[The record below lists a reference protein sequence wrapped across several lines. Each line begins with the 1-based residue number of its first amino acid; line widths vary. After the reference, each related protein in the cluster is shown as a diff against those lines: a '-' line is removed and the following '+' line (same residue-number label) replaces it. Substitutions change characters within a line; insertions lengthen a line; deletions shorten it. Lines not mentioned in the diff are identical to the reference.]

1 MTRINATETTPLIPE
16 IPPEVSDVERSSPE
30 EPKTYSHAFIAR
42 VVVALLIVGCCSA
55 LVGTGQTLWQ
65 VILGRVI
72 SGSGGAG
79 MTTMASVIITE
90 LAPLREV
97 ASWQSYMNVIATV
110 GRSIG
115 GPLGGFLA
123 DTIGWRWS
131 FLGQSPIFAVS
142 MIIAA
147 ILLPSTTQTEGAT
160 LERIKRIDAL
170 GALLLGGSVL
180 AFMVPLE
187 IGGQKIPWSHPLVPI
202 LAAAGVILSVAFVLI
217 ESRWAK
223 EPIFPLRLLRS
234 GDVTKTYLIAF
245 GQAAAQLGM
254 MYTVPIYFQ
263 VTQRVSSTVAGAHL
277 FPAVIGNTV
286 GGIATGLIIKRTGRY
301 KALIVFSAVS
311 SITSYALML
320 LRWHGQNNW
329 LESLYVF
336 PGGLGMGIA
345 QSAAFIALQASI
357 DPKDK
362 AAASSGIFLAVT
374 LGSVVGMAGT
384 SAAIQGFLRH
394 DIQQNL
400 SGLGTSQ
407 HFIDEVI
414 QKAAESVS
422 YIDEASEP
430 IRRVLIEGYIK
441 GIEYGHGLS
450 IVFSGITLITAL
462 LLKEPYTQHY
472 TISRLQSYSTP
483 QGRGRTSD
491 DPSSKLLVSHNLSEV
506 ENQRTSYPS
515 VVKYQDIRPVPTLP
529 TTYYTSNKDNWTPL
543 SQDDVSITGTITL
556 TNKMS
561 YEQTSLMASNLD
573 QTNQAP
579 RTEANMTPEQERNT
593 RIMACDIQR
602 FYEYVQREKHVF
614 RRWFSY
620 YGINLATFLEPYC
633 TLFKNERKWPEAWF
647 DNEHEL
653 VNGLKTFQH
662 MAKQLLQQW
671 KQDVAAQILSVR
683 NTALSRLFTAEDVS
697 LAAKLEPNPLEGKAA
712 SLERAQSELAFDKTL
727 SKFRFLADEML
738 QGMEGGPTIE
748 RPGHPWTRM
757 EGFDVLNLMIKMQRI
772 LTMNTRRK
780 TCSSMRLYPSMGF
793 TRDEQALSVHGG
805 EPVL

>member
-16 IPPEVSDVERSSPE
+16 IPPEVSDVERNSPD

-42 VVVALLIVGCCSA
+42 VVVALLIGIFTSNADGSLVLATHPVIASEFGKLQDSSWLFISFMLASAASQTIYGKLSDIFGRKTILIFCYGLFAVGCFCLTNFRGA
-55 LVGTGQTLWQ
+55 GQSMWQ

-187 IGGQKIPWSHPLVPI
+187 IGGQKIPWSHPLVPT
-202 LAAAGVILSVAFVLI
+202 LAAAGVILSVAFVLV

-223 EPIFPLRLLRS
+223 EPIFPLRLLKS

-245 GQAAAQLGM
+245 GQAGAQLGM

-301 KALIVFSAVS
+301 KGLIIFSAVS
-311 SITSYALML
+311 SITSYTMML
-320 LRWHGQNNW
+320 LRWHGQTNW

-384 SAAIQGFLRH
+384 SAAIQGLLRH
-394 DIQQNL
+394 GIQKNL
-400 SGLGTSQ
+400 SDLGKSQ

-414 QKAAESVS
+414 RKAAESVS
-422 YIDEASEP
+422 FIDEASEP
-430 IRRVLIEGYIK
+430 IRKVLIQGYIR

-450 IVFSGITLITAL
+450 IVFSGITLVTAL
-462 LLKEPYTQHY
+462 LLKE
-472 TISRLQSYSTP
+472 R
-483 QGRGRTSD
+483 
-491 DPSSKLLVSHNLSEV
+491 KL
-506 ENQRTSYPS
+506 
-515 VVKYQDIRPVPTLP
+515 
-529 TTYYTSNKDNWTPL
+529 
-543 SQDDVSITGTITL
+543 
-556 TNKMS
+556 
-561 YEQTSLMASNLD
+561 
-573 QTNQAP
+573 
-579 RTEANMTPEQERNT
+579 
-593 RIMACDIQR
+593 
-602 FYEYVQREKHVF
+602 
-614 RRWFSY
+614 
-620 YGINLATFLEPYC
+620 
-633 TLFKNERKWPEAWF
+633 
-647 DNEHEL
+647 
-653 VNGLKTFQH
+653 
-662 MAKQLLQQW
+662 
-671 KQDVAAQILSVR
+671 
-683 NTALSRLFTAEDVS
+683 
-697 LAAKLEPNPLEGKAA
+697 
-712 SLERAQSELAFDKTL
+712 
-727 SKFRFLADEML
+727 
-738 QGMEGGPTIE
+738 
-748 RPGHPWTRM
+748 
-757 EGFDVLNLMIKMQRI
+757 
-772 LTMNTRRK
+772 
-780 TCSSMRLYPSMGF
+780 
-793 TRDEQALSVHGG
+793 
-805 EPVL
+805 

>member
-16 IPPEVSDVERSSPE
+16 IPPEVSDVERNSPD

-42 VVVALLIVGCCSA
+42 VVVALLIGIFTSNADGSLVLATHPVIASEFGKLQDSSWLFISFMLASAASQTIYGKLSDIFGRKTILIFCYGLFAVGCA
-55 LVGTGQTLWQ
+55 LVGAGQSMWQ

-79 MTTMASVIITE
+79 MTTMASVIIT
-90 LAPLREV
+90 V

-202 LAAAGVILSVAFVLI
+202 LAAAGVILSVAFVLV

-234 GDVTKTYLIAF
+234 GDVTQTYLIAF

-301 KALIVFSAVS
+301 KALIIFSAVS
-311 SITSYALML
+311 SITSYTLML
-320 LRWHGQNNW
+320 LRWHGQTNW

-336 PGGLGMGIA
+336 PGGLGMGVA

-384 SAAIQGFLRH
+384 SATIQGLLRH

-400 SGLGTSQ
+400 SDLGKSQ
-407 HFIDEVI
+407 RFIDEVI
-414 QKAAESVS
+414 RKAAESVS

-430 IRRVLIEGYIK
+430 IRKVLVEGYIK

-450 IVFSGITLITAL
+450 ILFSGITLVTAL
-462 LLKEPYTQHY
+462 LLKE
-472 TISRLQSYSTP
+472 R
-483 QGRGRTSD
+483 
-491 DPSSKLLVSHNLSEV
+491 KL
-506 ENQRTSYPS
+506 
-515 VVKYQDIRPVPTLP
+515 
-529 TTYYTSNKDNWTPL
+529 
-543 SQDDVSITGTITL
+543 
-556 TNKMS
+556 
-561 YEQTSLMASNLD
+561 
-573 QTNQAP
+573 
-579 RTEANMTPEQERNT
+579 
-593 RIMACDIQR
+593 
-602 FYEYVQREKHVF
+602 
-614 RRWFSY
+614 
-620 YGINLATFLEPYC
+620 
-633 TLFKNERKWPEAWF
+633 
-647 DNEHEL
+647 
-653 VNGLKTFQH
+653 
-662 MAKQLLQQW
+662 
-671 KQDVAAQILSVR
+671 
-683 NTALSRLFTAEDVS
+683 
-697 LAAKLEPNPLEGKAA
+697 
-712 SLERAQSELAFDKTL
+712 
-727 SKFRFLADEML
+727 
-738 QGMEGGPTIE
+738 
-748 RPGHPWTRM
+748 
-757 EGFDVLNLMIKMQRI
+757 
-772 LTMNTRRK
+772 
-780 TCSSMRLYPSMGF
+780 
-793 TRDEQALSVHGG
+793 
-805 EPVL
+805 

>member
-1 MTRINATETTPLIPE
+1 MARINATETTPLIPE
-16 IPPEVSDVERSSPE
+16 IPPEVSDVERNDPD

-42 VVVALLIVGCCSA
+42 VVVALLIGIFTSNADGSLVLATHPVIASEFGKLQDSSWLFISFMLASAASQTIYGKLSDIFGRKTILIFCYGLFAVGCA
-55 LVGTGQTLWQ
+55 LVGAGQSMWQ

-187 IGGQKIPWSHPLVPI
+187 IGGQKIPWSHPLVPT
-202 LAAAGVILSVAFVLI
+202 LAAAGVILSAAFVLV
-217 ESRWAK
+217 ESRWAE

-277 FPAVIGNTV
+277 FPAVIGNTA

-301 KALIVFSAVS
+301 KALIIFSAVS
-311 SITSYALML
+311 SITSYTLML
-320 LRWHGQNNW
+320 LRWHGQTNW
-329 LESLYVF
+329 LESLYG
-336 PGGLGMGIA
+336 PGNG

-384 SAAIQGFLRH
+384 SAAIQGLLRH

-400 SGLGTSQ
+400 SDLGKSQ

-422 YIDEASEP
+422 FIDEASEP
-430 IRRVLIEGYIK
+430 IRNVLIGGYIR

-450 IVFSGITLITAL
+450 ILFSGITLITAL
-462 LLKEPYTQHY
+462 LLKE
-472 TISRLQSYSTP
+472 R
-483 QGRGRTSD
+483 
-491 DPSSKLLVSHNLSEV
+491 KL
-506 ENQRTSYPS
+506 
-515 VVKYQDIRPVPTLP
+515 
-529 TTYYTSNKDNWTPL
+529 
-543 SQDDVSITGTITL
+543 
-556 TNKMS
+556 
-561 YEQTSLMASNLD
+561 
-573 QTNQAP
+573 
-579 RTEANMTPEQERNT
+579 
-593 RIMACDIQR
+593 
-602 FYEYVQREKHVF
+602 
-614 RRWFSY
+614 
-620 YGINLATFLEPYC
+620 
-633 TLFKNERKWPEAWF
+633 
-647 DNEHEL
+647 
-653 VNGLKTFQH
+653 
-662 MAKQLLQQW
+662 
-671 KQDVAAQILSVR
+671 
-683 NTALSRLFTAEDVS
+683 
-697 LAAKLEPNPLEGKAA
+697 
-712 SLERAQSELAFDKTL
+712 
-727 SKFRFLADEML
+727 
-738 QGMEGGPTIE
+738 
-748 RPGHPWTRM
+748 
-757 EGFDVLNLMIKMQRI
+757 
-772 LTMNTRRK
+772 
-780 TCSSMRLYPSMGF
+780 
-793 TRDEQALSVHGG
+793 
-805 EPVL
+805 

>member
-16 IPPEVSDVERSSPE
+16 IPPEVSDVERNSAD

-42 VVVALLIVGCCSA
+42 VVVALLIGIFTSNADGSLVLATHPVIASEFGKLQDSSWLFISFMLASAASQTIYGKLSDIFGRKTILIFCYGLFAVGCA
-55 LVGTGQTLWQ
+55 LVGAGQSMWQ

-160 LERIKRIDAL
+160 IERIKRIDVL

-202 LAAAGVILSVAFVLI
+202 LAATGVILSAAFGLV

-245 GQAAAQLGM
+245 GQAAAQLG
-254 MYTVPIYFQ
+254 

-301 KALIVFSAVS
+301 KALIIFSAVS
-311 SITSYALML
+311 SITSYTLML
-320 LRWHGQNNW
+320 LRWHGQTNW

-384 SAAIQGFLRH
+384 SAAIQGLLRH

-400 SGLGTSQ
+400 GDLGKSQ

-414 QKAAESVS
+414 RKAAESVS
-422 YIDEASEP
+422 FIDEASEP
-430 IRRVLIEGYIK
+430 IRKVLVGGYIR

-450 IVFSGITLITAL
+450 IVFSGITLVTAL
-462 LLKEPYTQHY
+462 LLKE
-472 TISRLQSYSTP
+472 R
-483 QGRGRTSD
+483 
-491 DPSSKLLVSHNLSEV
+491 KL
-506 ENQRTSYPS
+506 
-515 VVKYQDIRPVPTLP
+515 
-529 TTYYTSNKDNWTPL
+529 
-543 SQDDVSITGTITL
+543 
-556 TNKMS
+556 
-561 YEQTSLMASNLD
+561 
-573 QTNQAP
+573 
-579 RTEANMTPEQERNT
+579 
-593 RIMACDIQR
+593 
-602 FYEYVQREKHVF
+602 
-614 RRWFSY
+614 
-620 YGINLATFLEPYC
+620 
-633 TLFKNERKWPEAWF
+633 
-647 DNEHEL
+647 
-653 VNGLKTFQH
+653 
-662 MAKQLLQQW
+662 
-671 KQDVAAQILSVR
+671 
-683 NTALSRLFTAEDVS
+683 
-697 LAAKLEPNPLEGKAA
+697 
-712 SLERAQSELAFDKTL
+712 
-727 SKFRFLADEML
+727 
-738 QGMEGGPTIE
+738 
-748 RPGHPWTRM
+748 
-757 EGFDVLNLMIKMQRI
+757 
-772 LTMNTRRK
+772 
-780 TCSSMRLYPSMGF
+780 
-793 TRDEQALSVHGG
+793 
-805 EPVL
+805 

>member
-1 MTRINATETTPLIPE
+1 MARINATETTPLIPE
-16 IPPEVSDVERSSPE
+16 IPPEVSDVERNDPD

-42 VVVALLIVGCCSA
+42 VVVALLIGIFTSNADGSLVLATHPVIASEFGKLQDSSWLFISFMLASAASQTIYGKLSDIFGRKTILIFCYGLFAVGCA
-55 LVGTGQTLWQ
+55 LVGAGQSMWQ

-180 AFMVPLE
+180 AFMAPLE
-187 IGGQKIPWSHPLVPI
+187 IGGQKIPWSHPLVPT
-202 LAAAGVILSVAFVLI
+202 LAAAGVILSAAFVLV
-217 ESRWAK
+217 ESRWAE

-263 VTQRVSSTVAGAHL
+263 VTQQNWPVQSPHHL
-277 FPAVIGNTV
+277 FGRLINHELHFDVAALARTDQLAGVTLRLPRGPGN
-286 GGIATGLIIKRTGRY
+286 G
-301 KALIVFSAVS
+301 
-311 SITSYALML
+311 
-320 LRWHGQNNW
+320 
-329 LESLYVF
+329 
-336 PGGLGMGIA
+336 

-384 SAAIQGFLRH
+384 SAAIQGLLRH

-400 SGLGTSQ
+400 SDLGKSQ

-422 YIDEASEP
+422 FIDEASEP
-430 IRRVLIEGYIK
+430 IRNVFSLEVISEGSR
-441 GIEYGHGLS
+441 LS
-450 IVFSGITLITAL
+450 ILFSGITLITAL
-462 LLKEPYTQHY
+462 LLKE
-472 TISRLQSYSTP
+472 R
-483 QGRGRTSD
+483 
-491 DPSSKLLVSHNLSEV
+491 KL
-506 ENQRTSYPS
+506 
-515 VVKYQDIRPVPTLP
+515 
-529 TTYYTSNKDNWTPL
+529 
-543 SQDDVSITGTITL
+543 
-556 TNKMS
+556 
-561 YEQTSLMASNLD
+561 
-573 QTNQAP
+573 
-579 RTEANMTPEQERNT
+579 
-593 RIMACDIQR
+593 
-602 FYEYVQREKHVF
+602 
-614 RRWFSY
+614 
-620 YGINLATFLEPYC
+620 
-633 TLFKNERKWPEAWF
+633 
-647 DNEHEL
+647 
-653 VNGLKTFQH
+653 
-662 MAKQLLQQW
+662 
-671 KQDVAAQILSVR
+671 
-683 NTALSRLFTAEDVS
+683 
-697 LAAKLEPNPLEGKAA
+697 
-712 SLERAQSELAFDKTL
+712 
-727 SKFRFLADEML
+727 
-738 QGMEGGPTIE
+738 
-748 RPGHPWTRM
+748 
-757 EGFDVLNLMIKMQRI
+757 
-772 LTMNTRRK
+772 
-780 TCSSMRLYPSMGF
+780 
-793 TRDEQALSVHGG
+793 
-805 EPVL
+805 

>member
-16 IPPEVSDVERSSPE
+16 IPPEVSDVERNTD

-42 VVVALLIVGCCSA
+42 VVVALLIGIFTSNADGSLVLATHPVIASEFGKLQDSSWLFISFMLASAASQTIYGKLSDIFGRKTILIFCYGLFAVGCFSLTNFSGA
-55 LVGTGQTLWQ
+55 GQSMWQ

-170 GALLLGGSVL
+170 GALLLGGAVL

-187 IGGQKIPWSHPLVPI
+187 IGGQKIPWTHPLVPT
-202 LAAAGVILSVAFVLI
+202 LAAAGVILSVAFVFV

-234 GDVTKTYLIAF
+234 GDVAKTYLIAF
-245 GQAAAQLGM
+245 GQAGAQLGM

-277 FPAVIGNTV
+277 FPAVIGNTF

-301 KALIVFSAVS
+301 RGLIIFSAVS
-311 SITSYALML
+311 SITSYTLML
-320 LRWHGQNNW
+320 LRWHGQTNW

-384 SAAIQGFLRH
+384 SAAIQGLLRH

-400 SGLGTSQ
+400 SDLGKSQ

-414 QKAAESVS
+414 RKAAESVS
-422 YIDEASEP
+422 FIDEASEP
-430 IRRVLIEGYIK
+430 IRKVLIEGYIR

-462 LLKEPYTQHY
+462 LLKE
-472 TISRLQSYSTP
+472 R
-483 QGRGRTSD
+483 
-491 DPSSKLLVSHNLSEV
+491 KL
-506 ENQRTSYPS
+506 
-515 VVKYQDIRPVPTLP
+515 
-529 TTYYTSNKDNWTPL
+529 
-543 SQDDVSITGTITL
+543 
-556 TNKMS
+556 
-561 YEQTSLMASNLD
+561 
-573 QTNQAP
+573 
-579 RTEANMTPEQERNT
+579 
-593 RIMACDIQR
+593 
-602 FYEYVQREKHVF
+602 
-614 RRWFSY
+614 
-620 YGINLATFLEPYC
+620 
-633 TLFKNERKWPEAWF
+633 
-647 DNEHEL
+647 
-653 VNGLKTFQH
+653 
-662 MAKQLLQQW
+662 
-671 KQDVAAQILSVR
+671 
-683 NTALSRLFTAEDVS
+683 
-697 LAAKLEPNPLEGKAA
+697 
-712 SLERAQSELAFDKTL
+712 
-727 SKFRFLADEML
+727 
-738 QGMEGGPTIE
+738 
-748 RPGHPWTRM
+748 
-757 EGFDVLNLMIKMQRI
+757 
-772 LTMNTRRK
+772 
-780 TCSSMRLYPSMGF
+780 
-793 TRDEQALSVHGG
+793 
-805 EPVL
+805 

>member
-1 MTRINATETTPLIPE
+1 MTRINATEATPLIPE
-16 IPPEVSDVERSSPE
+16 IPPEVSDVERNSPD

-42 VVVALLIVGCCSA
+42 VVVALLIGIFTSNADGSLVLATHPVIASEFGKLQDSSWLFISFMLASAASQTIYGKLSDIFGRKTILIFCYGLFAVGCA
-55 LVGTGQTLWQ
+55 LVGAGQSMWQ

-79 MTTMASVIITE
+79 MTTMASVIIT
-90 LAPLREV
+90 EV

-202 LAAAGVILSVAFVLI
+202 LAAAGVILSVAFVLV

-234 GDVTKTYLIAF
+234 GDVTQTYLIAF

-301 KALIVFSAVS
+301 KALIIFSAVS
-311 SITSYALML
+311 SITSYTLML
-320 LRWHGQNNW
+320 LRWHGQTNW

-384 SAAIQGFLRH
+384 SATIQGLLRH

-400 SGLGTSQ
+400 SDIGKSQ
-407 HFIDEVI
+407 RFIDEVI
-414 QKAAESVS
+414 RKAAESVS

-430 IRRVLIEGYIK
+430 IRKVLVEGYIK
-441 GIEYGHGLS
+441 GIEYGHGMYLSPCQEVANKSGLS
-450 IVFSGITLITAL
+450 ILFSGITLATAL
-462 LLKEPYTQHY
+462 LLKE
-472 TISRLQSYSTP
+472 R
-483 QGRGRTSD
+483 
-491 DPSSKLLVSHNLSEV
+491 KL
-506 ENQRTSYPS
+506 
-515 VVKYQDIRPVPTLP
+515 
-529 TTYYTSNKDNWTPL
+529 
-543 SQDDVSITGTITL
+543 
-556 TNKMS
+556 
-561 YEQTSLMASNLD
+561 
-573 QTNQAP
+573 
-579 RTEANMTPEQERNT
+579 
-593 RIMACDIQR
+593 
-602 FYEYVQREKHVF
+602 
-614 RRWFSY
+614 
-620 YGINLATFLEPYC
+620 
-633 TLFKNERKWPEAWF
+633 
-647 DNEHEL
+647 
-653 VNGLKTFQH
+653 
-662 MAKQLLQQW
+662 
-671 KQDVAAQILSVR
+671 
-683 NTALSRLFTAEDVS
+683 
-697 LAAKLEPNPLEGKAA
+697 
-712 SLERAQSELAFDKTL
+712 
-727 SKFRFLADEML
+727 
-738 QGMEGGPTIE
+738 
-748 RPGHPWTRM
+748 
-757 EGFDVLNLMIKMQRI
+757 
-772 LTMNTRRK
+772 
-780 TCSSMRLYPSMGF
+780 
-793 TRDEQALSVHGG
+793 
-805 EPVL
+805 

>member
-16 IPPEVSDVERSSPE
+16 IPPEVSDLERNSPD

-42 VVVALLIVGCCSA
+42 VVVALLIGIFTSNADGSLVLATHPVIASEFGKLQDSSWLFISFMLASAASQTIYGKLSDIFGRKTILIFCYGLFAVGCA
-55 LVGTGQTLWQ
+55 LVGAGQSMWQ

-187 IGGQKIPWSHPLVPI
+187 IGGQKIPWSHPLVPT
-202 LAAAGVILSVAFVLI
+202 LAAAGVLLLAAFALV

-234 GDVTKTYLIAF
+234 GGVSKTYLIAF
-245 GQAAAQLGM
+245 GQAAAQLG
-254 MYTVPIYFQ
+254 
-263 VTQRVSSTVAGAHL
+263 RVSSTVAGAHL

-301 KALIVFSAVS
+301 KTLIIFSAVS
-311 SITSYALML
+311 SITSYTLML
-320 LRWHGQNNW
+320 LRWHGQTNW

-384 SAAIQGFLRH
+384 SAAIQGLLRH
-394 DIQQNL
+394 DIQQSL
-400 SGLGTSQ
+400 SHLGKSQ

-422 YIDEASEP
+422 YLDEASQP
-430 IRRVLIEGYIK
+430 IRRVLVEGYIR
-441 GIEYGHGLS
+441 GIEYAHGLS
-450 IVFSGITLITAL
+450 IVFSGITLVTAL
-462 LLKEPYTQHY
+462 LLKE
-472 TISRLQSYSTP
+472 R
-483 QGRGRTSD
+483 
-491 DPSSKLLVSHNLSEV
+491 KL
-506 ENQRTSYPS
+506 
-515 VVKYQDIRPVPTLP
+515 
-529 TTYYTSNKDNWTPL
+529 
-543 SQDDVSITGTITL
+543 
-556 TNKMS
+556 
-561 YEQTSLMASNLD
+561 
-573 QTNQAP
+573 
-579 RTEANMTPEQERNT
+579 
-593 RIMACDIQR
+593 
-602 FYEYVQREKHVF
+602 
-614 RRWFSY
+614 
-620 YGINLATFLEPYC
+620 
-633 TLFKNERKWPEAWF
+633 
-647 DNEHEL
+647 
-653 VNGLKTFQH
+653 
-662 MAKQLLQQW
+662 
-671 KQDVAAQILSVR
+671 
-683 NTALSRLFTAEDVS
+683 
-697 LAAKLEPNPLEGKAA
+697 
-712 SLERAQSELAFDKTL
+712 
-727 SKFRFLADEML
+727 
-738 QGMEGGPTIE
+738 
-748 RPGHPWTRM
+748 
-757 EGFDVLNLMIKMQRI
+757 
-772 LTMNTRRK
+772 
-780 TCSSMRLYPSMGF
+780 
-793 TRDEQALSVHGG
+793 
-805 EPVL
+805 

>member
-16 IPPEVSDVERSSPE
+16 IPPEVSDVERNTD

-42 VVVALLIVGCCSA
+42 VVVALLIGIFTSNADGSLVLATHPVIASEFGKLQDSSWLFISFMLASAASQTIYGKLSDIFGRKTILIFCYGLFAVGCA
-55 LVGTGQTLWQ
+55 LVGAGQSMWQ

-187 IGGQKIPWSHPLVPI
+187 IGGQKIPWTHPLVPT
-202 LAAAGVILSVAFVLI
+202 LAAAGVILSATFVLV

-223 EPIFPLRLLRS
+223 EPIFPLRLLKS

-301 KALIVFSAVS
+301 KALIIFSAVS
-311 SITSYALML
+311 SITSYTLML
-320 LRWHGQNNW
+320 LRWHGQTNW

-362 AAASSGIFLAVT
+362 AAASSGIFLSVT

-384 SAAIQGFLRH
+384 SAAIQGLLRH

-400 SGLGTSQ
+400 SDLGKSQ
-407 HFIDEVI
+407 HFIDDVI
-414 QKAAESVS
+414 RKAAESVS
-422 YIDEASEP
+422 FIDEASEP
-430 IRRVLIEGYIK
+430 IRKVLIQGYIR

-462 LLKEPYTQHY
+462 LLKEHPPHSYSSSFTLCALEPIPPKDEL
-472 TISRLQSYSTP
+472 TPVSCDDISRT
-483 QGRGRTSD
+483 D
-491 DPSSKLLVSHNLSEV
+491 AVA
-506 ENQRTSYPS
+506 
-515 VVKYQDIRPVPTLP
+515 
-529 TTYYTSNKDNWTPL
+529 
-543 SQDDVSITGTITL
+543 L

-561 YEQTSLMASNLD
+561 HEQTSLVAPNLD
-573 QTNQAP
+573 QMNQ
-579 RTEANMTPEQERNT
+579 TETNMTPEEKLNT

-602 FYEYVQREKHVF
+602 FYECVRREKHVF
-614 RRWFSY
+614 RRWFSHY
-620 YGINLATFLEPYC
+620 EINLAKFLEPHC
-633 TLFKNERKWPEAWF
+633 TLFKDERNWPEAWF
-647 DNEHEL
+647 DNEREL
-653 VNGLKTFQH
+653 INDLKTFRR
-662 MAKQLLQQW
+662 MAKQFLQQW
-671 KQDVAAQILSVR
+671 TRDVAAQILSVR
-683 NTALSRLFTAEDVS
+683 NTALNKFFTAEDVS
-697 LAAKLEPNPLEGKAA
+697 LAAKLEPNPLVSNAGP
-712 SLERAQSELAFDKTL
+712 LDWTQSEMSFDKTL
-727 SKFRFLADEML
+727 SKFRFLANDML
-738 QGMEGGPTIE
+738 QGMKGGPTME
-748 RPGHPWTRM
+748 RPRHPWARM
-757 EGFDVLNLMIKMQRI
+757 EGFDVLNLMIRNAEDPHYEDEEEEVFEDEI
-772 LTMNTRRK
+772 VPF
-780 TCSSMRLYPSMGF
+780 YGF
-793 TRDEQALSVHGG
+793 Y
-805 EPVL
+805 

>member
-16 IPPEVSDVERSSPE
+16 IPPEVSDVERNSPD

-42 VVVALLIVGCCSA
+42 VSLLPMPMAHWYWRLIRFMLASAASQTIYGKLSDIFGRKTILIFCYGLFAVGCA
-55 LVGTGQTLWQ
+55 LVGAGQSMWQ

-79 MTTMASVIITE
+79 MTTMASVIIT
-90 LAPLREV
+90 V

-202 LAAAGVILSVAFVLI
+202 LAAAGVILSVAFVLV

-301 KALIVFSAVS
+301 RALIIFSAVS
-311 SITSYALML
+311 SITSYTLML
-320 LRWHGQNNW
+320 LRWHGQTNW
-329 LESLYVF
+329 LESLYVV

-384 SAAIQGFLRH
+384 SAAIQGLLRH
-394 DIQQNL
+394 DIQQSL
-400 SGLGTSQ
+400 SDLGKSQ
-407 HFIDEVI
+407 RVIDEVI
-414 QKAAESVS
+414 RKAAESVS

-430 IRRVLIEGYIK
+430 IRKVLVEGYIK

-450 IVFSGITLITAL
+450 ILFSGITLVTAL
-462 LLKEPYTQHY
+462 LLKE
-472 TISRLQSYSTP
+472 R
-483 QGRGRTSD
+483 
-491 DPSSKLLVSHNLSEV
+491 KL
-506 ENQRTSYPS
+506 
-515 VVKYQDIRPVPTLP
+515 
-529 TTYYTSNKDNWTPL
+529 
-543 SQDDVSITGTITL
+543 
-556 TNKMS
+556 
-561 YEQTSLMASNLD
+561 
-573 QTNQAP
+573 
-579 RTEANMTPEQERNT
+579 
-593 RIMACDIQR
+593 
-602 FYEYVQREKHVF
+602 
-614 RRWFSY
+614 
-620 YGINLATFLEPYC
+620 
-633 TLFKNERKWPEAWF
+633 
-647 DNEHEL
+647 
-653 VNGLKTFQH
+653 
-662 MAKQLLQQW
+662 
-671 KQDVAAQILSVR
+671 
-683 NTALSRLFTAEDVS
+683 
-697 LAAKLEPNPLEGKAA
+697 
-712 SLERAQSELAFDKTL
+712 
-727 SKFRFLADEML
+727 
-738 QGMEGGPTIE
+738 
-748 RPGHPWTRM
+748 
-757 EGFDVLNLMIKMQRI
+757 
-772 LTMNTRRK
+772 
-780 TCSSMRLYPSMGF
+780 
-793 TRDEQALSVHGG
+793 
-805 EPVL
+805 

>member
-1 MTRINATETTPLIPE
+1 MD
-16 IPPEVSDVERSSPE
+16 S
-30 EPKTYSHAFIAR
+30 
-42 VVVALLIVGCCSA
+42 LL
-55 LVGTGQTLWQ
+55 LD
-65 VILGRVI
+65 
-72 SGSGGAG
+72 
-79 MTTMASVIITE
+79 E

-160 LERIKRIDAL
+160 IERIKRIDAL

-187 IGGQKIPWSHPLVPI
+187 VGGQKIPWSHPLVPI
-202 LAAAGVILSVAFVLI
+202 LAATGVIISAAFVLV

-223 EPIFPLRLLRS
+223 EPIFPLRLLKS
-234 GDVTKTYLIAF
+234 GDITKTYLIAF

-263 VTQRVSSTVAGAHL
+263 VSQRVSSTVAGAHL

-301 KALIVFSAVS
+301 RALIIFSAIS

-320 LRWHGQNNW
+320 LRWHGETNW

-357 DPKDK
+357 NPKDK

-400 SGLGTSQ
+400 GDLGKSQ
-407 HFIDEVI
+407 PFIDEVI
-414 QKAAESVS
+414 RKAAESVS

-430 IRRVLIEGYIK
+430 IRKVLVEGYIR

-450 IVFSGITLITAL
+450 IVFSGITLVTAL
-462 LLKEPYTQHY
+462 LLKE
-472 TISRLQSYSTP
+472 R
-483 QGRGRTSD
+483 
-491 DPSSKLLVSHNLSEV
+491 KL
-506 ENQRTSYPS
+506 
-515 VVKYQDIRPVPTLP
+515 
-529 TTYYTSNKDNWTPL
+529 
-543 SQDDVSITGTITL
+543 
-556 TNKMS
+556 
-561 YEQTSLMASNLD
+561 
-573 QTNQAP
+573 
-579 RTEANMTPEQERNT
+579 
-593 RIMACDIQR
+593 
-602 FYEYVQREKHVF
+602 
-614 RRWFSY
+614 
-620 YGINLATFLEPYC
+620 
-633 TLFKNERKWPEAWF
+633 
-647 DNEHEL
+647 
-653 VNGLKTFQH
+653 
-662 MAKQLLQQW
+662 
-671 KQDVAAQILSVR
+671 
-683 NTALSRLFTAEDVS
+683 
-697 LAAKLEPNPLEGKAA
+697 
-712 SLERAQSELAFDKTL
+712 
-727 SKFRFLADEML
+727 
-738 QGMEGGPTIE
+738 
-748 RPGHPWTRM
+748 
-757 EGFDVLNLMIKMQRI
+757 
-772 LTMNTRRK
+772 
-780 TCSSMRLYPSMGF
+780 
-793 TRDEQALSVHGG
+793 
-805 EPVL
+805 

>member
-1 MTRINATETTPLIPE
+1 MTRINATETTPLMPE
-16 IPPEVSDVERSSPE
+16 IPPEVSDVERNTD

-42 VVVALLIVGCCSA
+42 VVVALLIGIFTSNADGSLVLATHPVIASEFGKLQDSSWLFISFMLASAASQTIYGKLSDIFGRKTILIFCYGLFAVGCA
-55 LVGTGQTLWQ
+55 LVGAGQSMWQ

-147 ILLPSTTQTEGAT
+147 ILLPSTTQTGGAT

-187 IGGQKIPWSHPLVPI
+187 IGGQKIPWTHPLVPT
-202 LAAAGVILSVAFVLI
+202 LAAAGVILSATFVLV

-223 EPIFPLRLLRS
+223 EPIFPLRLLKS

-263 VTQRVSSTVAGAHL
+263 VTQSVSSTVAGAHL

-301 KALIVFSAVS
+301 KALIIFSAVS
-311 SITSYALML
+311 SITSYTLML
-320 LRWHGQNNW
+320 LRWHGQTNW

-362 AAASSGIFLAVT
+362 AAASSGIFLSVT
-374 LGSVVGMAGT
+374 LGSVVGMAST
-384 SAAIQGFLRH
+384 SAAIQGLLRH

-400 SGLGTSQ
+400 SDLGKSQ
-407 HFIDEVI
+407 HFIDDVI
-414 QKAAESVS
+414 RKAAESVS
-422 YIDEASEP
+422 FIDETSEP
-430 IRRVLIEGYIK
+430 IRNVLIQGYIR

-462 LLKEPYTQHY
+462 LLKEHPPH
-472 TISRLQSYSTP
+472 SYSSSFTLCALEPIPPKDELTP
-483 QGRGRTSD
+483 
-491 DPSSKLLVSHNLSEV
+491 VS
-506 ENQRTSYPS
+506 Y
-515 VVKYQDIRPVPTLP
+515 
-529 TTYYTSNKDNWTPL
+529 DNI
-543 SQDDVSITGTITL
+543 SIIDTVAL

-561 YEQTSLMASNLD
+561 HEQTSLVAPNLD
-573 QTNQAP
+573 QMNQ
-579 RTEANMTPEQERNT
+579 TETNMTPEEKLNT

-602 FYEYVQREKHVF
+602 FYECVRREKHVF
-614 RRWFSY
+614 RRWFSHY
-620 YGINLATFLEPYC
+620 EINLAKFLEPHC
-633 TLFKNERKWPEAWF
+633 TLFKDERNWPEAWF
-647 DNEHEL
+647 DNEREL
-653 VNGLKTFQH
+653 INDLKTFRR
-662 MAKQLLQQW
+662 MAKQFLQQW
-671 KQDVAAQILSVR
+671 TRDVAAQILSVR
-683 NTALSRLFTAEDVS
+683 NTALNKLFTAEDVS
-697 LAAKLEPNPLEGKAA
+697 LATKLGPNSLNGKVSPLDWTQGEM
-712 SLERAQSELAFDKTL
+712 SFDKTL
-727 SKFRFLADEML
+727 SKFRFLANDML
-738 QGMEGGPTIE
+738 QGMKGGPTME

-757 EGFDVLNLMIKMQRI
+757 EGFDVLNLMIRNAEDPHYEVEEEEAFEDEI
-772 LTMNTRRK
+772 VPF
-780 TCSSMRLYPSMGF
+780 YGF
-793 TRDEQALSVHGG
+793 Y
-805 EPVL
+805 

>member
-1 MTRINATETTPLIPE
+1 MTRINATEATPLIPE
-16 IPPEVSDVERSSPE
+16 IPPEVSDVERNSPD

-42 VVVALLIVGCCSA
+42 VVVALLIGIFTSNADGSLVLATHPVIASEFGRLQDSSWLFISFMLASAASQTIYGKLSDIFGRKTILIFCYGLFAVGCA
-55 LVGTGQTLWQ
+55 LVGAGQSMWQ

-202 LAAAGVILSVAFVLI
+202 LAAAGVILSVAFVLV
-217 ESRWAK
+217 ESHWAK

-234 GDVTKTYLIAF
+234 GDVTQTYLIAF

-301 KALIVFSAVS
+301 RALIIFSAVS
-311 SITSYALML
+311 SITSYTLML
-320 LRWHGQNNW
+320 LRWHGQTNW

-345 QSAAFIALQASI
+345 QSTAFIALQASI

-384 SAAIQGFLRH
+384 SATIQGLLRH

-400 SGLGTSQ
+400 SDLGKSQ
-407 HFIDEVI
+407 RFIDEVI
-414 QKAAESVS
+414 RKAAESVL

-430 IRRVLIEGYIK
+430 IRKVLVEGYIK

-450 IVFSGITLITAL
+450 ILFSGITLVTAL
-462 LLKEPYTQHY
+462 LLKE
-472 TISRLQSYSTP
+472 R
-483 QGRGRTSD
+483 
-491 DPSSKLLVSHNLSEV
+491 KL
-506 ENQRTSYPS
+506 
-515 VVKYQDIRPVPTLP
+515 
-529 TTYYTSNKDNWTPL
+529 
-543 SQDDVSITGTITL
+543 
-556 TNKMS
+556 
-561 YEQTSLMASNLD
+561 
-573 QTNQAP
+573 
-579 RTEANMTPEQERNT
+579 
-593 RIMACDIQR
+593 
-602 FYEYVQREKHVF
+602 
-614 RRWFSY
+614 
-620 YGINLATFLEPYC
+620 
-633 TLFKNERKWPEAWF
+633 
-647 DNEHEL
+647 
-653 VNGLKTFQH
+653 
-662 MAKQLLQQW
+662 
-671 KQDVAAQILSVR
+671 
-683 NTALSRLFTAEDVS
+683 
-697 LAAKLEPNPLEGKAA
+697 
-712 SLERAQSELAFDKTL
+712 
-727 SKFRFLADEML
+727 
-738 QGMEGGPTIE
+738 
-748 RPGHPWTRM
+748 
-757 EGFDVLNLMIKMQRI
+757 
-772 LTMNTRRK
+772 
-780 TCSSMRLYPSMGF
+780 
-793 TRDEQALSVHGG
+793 
-805 EPVL
+805 

>member
-16 IPPEVSDVERSSPE
+16 IPPEVSDVERNSPD

-42 VVVALLIVGCCSA
+42 VVVALLIGIFTSNADGSLVLATHPVIASEFGKLQDSSWLFISFMLASAASQTIYGKLSDIFGRKTILIFCYGLFAVGCA
-55 LVGTGQTLWQ
+55 LVGAGQSMWQ

-79 MTTMASVIITE
+79 MTTMASVIIT
-90 LAPLREV
+90 V

-202 LAAAGVILSVAFVLI
+202 LAAAGVILSVAFVLV

-301 KALIVFSAVS
+301 RALIIFSAVS
-311 SITSYALML
+311 SITSYTLML
-320 LRWHGQNNW
+320 LRWHGQTNW

-384 SAAIQGFLRH
+384 SATIQGLLRH

-400 SGLGTSQ
+400 SDLGKSQ
-407 HFIDEVI
+407 RFIDEVI
-414 QKAAESVS
+414 RKAAESVS

-430 IRRVLIEGYIK
+430 IRKVLIEGYIR
-441 GIEYGHGLS
+441 GIEYGHGKCMSPCQEVTNESGLS
-450 IVFSGITLITAL
+450 ILFSGITLVTAL
-462 LLKEPYTQHY
+462 LLKE
-472 TISRLQSYSTP
+472 R
-483 QGRGRTSD
+483 
-491 DPSSKLLVSHNLSEV
+491 KL
-506 ENQRTSYPS
+506 
-515 VVKYQDIRPVPTLP
+515 
-529 TTYYTSNKDNWTPL
+529 
-543 SQDDVSITGTITL
+543 
-556 TNKMS
+556 
-561 YEQTSLMASNLD
+561 
-573 QTNQAP
+573 
-579 RTEANMTPEQERNT
+579 
-593 RIMACDIQR
+593 
-602 FYEYVQREKHVF
+602 
-614 RRWFSY
+614 
-620 YGINLATFLEPYC
+620 
-633 TLFKNERKWPEAWF
+633 
-647 DNEHEL
+647 
-653 VNGLKTFQH
+653 
-662 MAKQLLQQW
+662 
-671 KQDVAAQILSVR
+671 
-683 NTALSRLFTAEDVS
+683 
-697 LAAKLEPNPLEGKAA
+697 
-712 SLERAQSELAFDKTL
+712 
-727 SKFRFLADEML
+727 
-738 QGMEGGPTIE
+738 
-748 RPGHPWTRM
+748 
-757 EGFDVLNLMIKMQRI
+757 
-772 LTMNTRRK
+772 
-780 TCSSMRLYPSMGF
+780 
-793 TRDEQALSVHGG
+793 
-805 EPVL
+805 

>member
-1 MTRINATETTPLIPE
+1 MTQINATETTPLIPE
-16 IPPEVSDVERSSPE
+16 IPPEVSDVERNSAD
-30 EPKTYSHAFIAR
+30 EPKTYSHAFIAK
-42 VVVALLIVGCCSA
+42 VVVALLIGIFTSNADGSLVLATHPVIASEFGKLQDSSWLFISFMLASAASQTIYGKLSDIFGRKTILIFCYGLFAVGCA
-55 LVGTGQTLWQ
+55 LVGAGQSMWQ

-79 MTTMASVIITE
+79 MTTMASVIIT
-90 LAPLREV
+90 V

-160 LERIKRIDAL
+160 LQRIKRIDAL

-202 LAAAGVILSVAFVLI
+202 LAAAGVILSAAFVLV

-223 EPIFPLRLLRS
+223 EPIFPLRLLKS

-301 KALIVFSAVS
+301 KALIIFSAIS
-311 SITSYALML
+311 SITSYTLML
-320 LRWHGQNNW
+320 LRWHGQTNW

-384 SAAIQGFLRH
+384 SAAIQGLLRH

-400 SGLGTSQ
+400 SDLGKSQ

-414 QKAAESVS
+414 RKAAESVS
-422 YIDEASEP
+422 FIDEASEP
-430 IRRVLIEGYIK
+430 IRNVLIGGYIR
-441 GIEYGHGLS
+441 GIEYGH
-450 IVFSGITLITAL
+450 
-462 LLKEPYTQHY
+462 
-472 TISRLQSYSTP
+472 
-483 QGRGRTSD
+483 
-491 DPSSKLLVSHNLSEV
+491 
-506 ENQRTSYPS
+506 
-515 VVKYQDIRPVPTLP
+515 VVKYQDIHLVSTPPI
-529 TTYYTSNKDNWTPL
+529 TYYTSNKDNWK
-543 SQDDVSITGTITL
+543 SISHSEAFITRTTIP

-561 YEQTSLMASNLD
+561 YEQTSLMACNWE
-573 QTNQAP
+573 QTKQSQSPTSQASI
-579 RTEANMTPEQERNT
+579 TPEQEHNT

-602 FYEYVQREKHVF
+602 FYECVRREKHVF
-614 RRWFSY
+614 RRWFSHY
-620 YGINLATFLEPYC
+620 EINMAKFLEPHC
-633 TLFKNERKWPEAWF
+633 TLYENERNWPEAWF
-647 DNEHEL
+647 DSEREL
-653 VNGLKTFQH
+653 INDLKAFRL

-671 KQDVAAQILSVR
+671 TRAVAAQILSVQ
-683 NTALSRLFTAEDVS
+683 NTALSKLFTAEDVS
-697 LAAKLEPNPLEGKAA
+697 LAVKLEPNLLDSKAGPLDWT
-712 SLERAQSELAFDKTL
+712 QSEMSFDKTL
-727 SKFRFLADEML
+727 SKFRFLANDML
-738 QGMEGGPTIE
+738 QGMKGGPTME
-748 RPGHPWTRM
+748 RPGHPWTRL
-757 EGFDVLNLMIKMQRI
+757 EGFNVLNFMIKDAEDPDYEYEEEDLFEDEI
-772 LTMNTRRK
+772 VPF
-780 TCSSMRLYPSMGF
+780 YGF
-793 TRDEQALSVHGG
+793 Y
-805 EPVL
+805 

>member
-16 IPPEVSDVERSSPE
+16 IPPEVSDVERNSPD

-42 VVVALLIVGCCSA
+42 VVSLLPMPMAHWYWRLIRFMLASAASQTIYGKLSDIFGRKTILIFCYGLFAVGCA
-55 LVGTGQTLWQ
+55 LVGAGQSMWQ

-79 MTTMASVIITE
+79 MTTMASVIIT
-90 LAPLREV
+90 V

-202 LAAAGVILSVAFVLI
+202 LAAAGVILSVAFVLV

-301 KALIVFSAVS
+301 RALIIFSAVS
-311 SITSYALML
+311 SITSYTLML
-320 LRWHGQNNW
+320 LRWHGQTNW

-384 SAAIQGFLRH
+384 SATIQGLLRH

-400 SGLGTSQ
+400 SDLGKSQ
-407 HFIDEVI
+407 RFIDEVI
-414 QKAAESVS
+414 RKAAESVS

-430 IRRVLIEGYIK
+430 IRKVLIEGYIR

-450 IVFSGITLITAL
+450 ILFSGITLVTAL
-462 LLKEPYTQHY
+462 LLKE
-472 TISRLQSYSTP
+472 R
-483 QGRGRTSD
+483 
-491 DPSSKLLVSHNLSEV
+491 KL
-506 ENQRTSYPS
+506 
-515 VVKYQDIRPVPTLP
+515 
-529 TTYYTSNKDNWTPL
+529 
-543 SQDDVSITGTITL
+543 
-556 TNKMS
+556 
-561 YEQTSLMASNLD
+561 
-573 QTNQAP
+573 
-579 RTEANMTPEQERNT
+579 
-593 RIMACDIQR
+593 
-602 FYEYVQREKHVF
+602 
-614 RRWFSY
+614 
-620 YGINLATFLEPYC
+620 
-633 TLFKNERKWPEAWF
+633 
-647 DNEHEL
+647 
-653 VNGLKTFQH
+653 
-662 MAKQLLQQW
+662 
-671 KQDVAAQILSVR
+671 
-683 NTALSRLFTAEDVS
+683 
-697 LAAKLEPNPLEGKAA
+697 
-712 SLERAQSELAFDKTL
+712 
-727 SKFRFLADEML
+727 
-738 QGMEGGPTIE
+738 
-748 RPGHPWTRM
+748 
-757 EGFDVLNLMIKMQRI
+757 
-772 LTMNTRRK
+772 
-780 TCSSMRLYPSMGF
+780 
-793 TRDEQALSVHGG
+793 
-805 EPVL
+805 

>member
-16 IPPEVSDVERSSPE
+16 IPPEVSDVERNSPD
-30 EPKTYSHAFIAR
+30 EPKAYSHAFIAR
-42 VVVALLIVGCCSA
+42 VVVALLIGIFTSNADGSLVLATHPVIASEFGKLQDSSWLFISFMLASAASQTIYGKLSDIFGRKTILIFCYGLFAVGCA
-55 LVGTGQTLWQ
+55 LVGAGQSMWQ

-160 LERIKRIDAL
+160 IERIKRIDAL

-187 IGGQKIPWSHPLVPI
+187 IGGQKIPWGHPLVPT
-202 LAAAGVILSVAFVLI
+202 LAAAGVLLSAAFVLV

-223 EPIFPLRLLRS
+223 EPNFPLRLLRS

-245 GQAAAQLGM
+245 GQAAAQLG
-254 MYTVPIYFQ
+254 
-263 VTQRVSSTVAGAHL
+263 RVSSTVAGAHL

-301 KALIVFSAVS
+301 KALIIFSAVS
-311 SITSYALML
+311 SITSYTLML
-320 LRWHGQNNW
+320 LRWHGQTNW

-384 SAAIQGFLRH
+384 SAAIQGLLRH

-400 SGLGTSQ
+400 GDLGKSQ

-422 YIDEASEP
+422 YIDEASESV
-430 IRRVLIEGYIK
+430 RQVLIGGYIR

-450 IVFSGITLITAL
+450 IVFSGITLVTAL
-462 LLKEPYTQHY
+462 LLKE
-472 TISRLQSYSTP
+472 R
-483 QGRGRTSD
+483 
-491 DPSSKLLVSHNLSEV
+491 KL
-506 ENQRTSYPS
+506 
-515 VVKYQDIRPVPTLP
+515 
-529 TTYYTSNKDNWTPL
+529 
-543 SQDDVSITGTITL
+543 
-556 TNKMS
+556 
-561 YEQTSLMASNLD
+561 
-573 QTNQAP
+573 
-579 RTEANMTPEQERNT
+579 
-593 RIMACDIQR
+593 
-602 FYEYVQREKHVF
+602 
-614 RRWFSY
+614 
-620 YGINLATFLEPYC
+620 
-633 TLFKNERKWPEAWF
+633 
-647 DNEHEL
+647 
-653 VNGLKTFQH
+653 
-662 MAKQLLQQW
+662 
-671 KQDVAAQILSVR
+671 
-683 NTALSRLFTAEDVS
+683 
-697 LAAKLEPNPLEGKAA
+697 
-712 SLERAQSELAFDKTL
+712 
-727 SKFRFLADEML
+727 
-738 QGMEGGPTIE
+738 
-748 RPGHPWTRM
+748 
-757 EGFDVLNLMIKMQRI
+757 
-772 LTMNTRRK
+772 
-780 TCSSMRLYPSMGF
+780 
-793 TRDEQALSVHGG
+793 
-805 EPVL
+805 